1 MLERKVKE
9 KVRGRVVD
17 PRVSVVENQQR
28 AEGRKAFHLESLAPP
43 TSHSFPLC
51 SIPDSYA
58 LDEDKRNHL
67 FPKTSHAA
75 G

>member
-43 TSHSFPLC
+43 HVSLLPSLQYPRLLC
-51 SIPDSYA
+51 S
-58 LDEDKRNHL
+58 
-67 FPKTSHAA
+67 